1 MAHGFVHKLV
11 EKAKEDPLKA
21 VSAVAST
28 TGLGLASANL
38 ITNRKRV
45 SDANKNQQEQLRA
58 MNRLTSALTNVNSTM
73 KGEEEPVS
81 KPKPEK
87 ESKMKKFRS
96 KYFSVENGGYEG
108 GKRKTAEISAGW
120 VAAGAVAGGA
130 GGAAVSHQRGGV
142 SAGLVAIGAVLGAGA
157 SALLQ
162 WMYKVVDNS
171 EFNAP
176 ESRLSTIHLIKVI
189 ESYYHKPATDEE
201 REVEVTS
208 PTRTEFRSSS
218 HNYGGGH
225 YGGYTNPDS
234 SYNTSNSN
242 YWGDSYTNSN
252 TTTSGGITTK
262 KKVTV
267 HKKERYVV
275 PYCIDGKPDS
285 FTVNIT
291 LRFGVLVMLISNP
304 VRQELQIINQGL
316 DEYCHYFKN
325 ANYTSKTLC
334 KNTYLVEL
342 QVVGENDYRYLYSLV
357 NKVIA
362 PMLWGGIKVNFV
374 TDNALL
380 SKGGAKFKRKDF
392 SLSDDMVKGA
402 GIGGAAGTLS
412 GIVSRAAGS
421 GTGLAGTLIYT
432 AAGSI
437 IGAALGALHHVFK
450 KGVDRS
456 NRQATVDA
464 RLMNSVVDDLKATGF
479 KEGINFTRDPKTADD
494 LKVRVSIVISK
505 VSGELNL
512 IINMIADDKL
522 KDLTKDMITRIPNTS
537 AVTSKIEDKYNEITI
552 TSISD
557 NSANA
562 GLIAGICNYFIRNKY
577 PVYLVEVG

>member
-1 MAHGFVHKLV
+1 MAFVRKLIN
-11 EKAKEDPLKA
+11 KAKEDPLKA
-21 VSAVAST
+21 ISATAST

-45 SDANKNQQEQLRA
+45 SDANRNQQEQLRA
-58 MNRLTSALTNVNSTM
+58 MDRLTRALTSVDSTM
-73 KGEEEPVS
+73 KGTTAPAVT
-81 KPKPEK
+81 KPEQ

-120 VAAGAVAGGA
+120 IAAGGVMGGVAGAIAAGSTKGTSGNVVAITSILGA
-130 GGAAVSHQRGGV
+130 GV
-142 SAGLVAIGAVLGAGA
+142 SALF
-157 SALLQ
+157 Q
-162 WMYKVVDNS
+162 WMYKVADNS
-171 EFNAP
+171 EFNSP
-176 ESRLSTIHLIKVI
+176 ESRLSSIHLIKVI

-234 SYNTSNSN
+234 SYNTSNNWNSN
-242 YWGDSYTNSN
+242 YTNSN

-316 DEYCHYFKN
+316 DDYCHYFKN

-342 QVVGENDYRYLYSLV
+342 QVVGGNDFRYLYSLV

-374 TDNALL
+374 TDNSLL
-380 SKGGAKFKRKDF
+380 SRGGAKFKRKDF
-392 SLSDDMVKGA
+392 SLKDDMVKGA
-402 GIGGAAGTLS
+402 SIGGAAGTLS
-412 GIVSRAAGS
+412 GIVSKAAGNS
-421 GTGLAGTLIYT
+421 TSLAGTLVYT
-432 AAGSI
+432 ATGSI
-437 IGAALGALHHVFK
+437 IGAALGALHHIFK

-522 KDLTKDMITRIPNTS
+522 KDLTKDMITRLPNTS
-537 AVTSKIEDKYNEITI
+537 AVTSKVEDKYNEITI